1 MYKVTIKKSAL
12 KELKAV
18 PQNPGESVKEKMLKL
33 KDNPLPE
40 GSGKLSVYGSCY
52 RIRNGAY
59 RILYEI
65 QADATIMVFKVG
77 HRKNVC

>member
-18 PQNPGESVKEKMLKL
+18 PKNPGESVEKLIL
-33 KDNPLPE
+33 RLQDDPLPE
-40 GSGKLSVYGSCY
+40 GSTRLTVYNNCY